1 MEWTVRVVGTRHW
14 AFIELLTIKLR
25 TQLDAGPSSKPPHA
39 LLTPPGTGGVPAGVV
54 AAGHGGTSTATSTRS
69 TPLGQLVSTVRSAW
83 HIVRWQHECGI
94 AGLCD
99 WVSDFAVGLTAAR
112 ALGLRLD
119 AATQSHARMVLTRCA
134 SQAKVEYGDTNHEL
148 ETSLSVALAEVSA
161 SELELEA
168 ADAASDSLVLTLA

>member
-25 TQLDAGPSSKPPHA
+25 MQLDAGPSSQSPDA
-39 LLTPPGTGGVPAGVV
+39 LLTPAGTGGVPAGVV
-54 AAGHGGTSTATSTRS
+54 AAGGSSTTVSTRS
-69 TPLGQLVSTVRSAW
+69 TPLGPWVSTVRAAW
-83 HIVRWQHECGI
+83 HIVRWQHQCGI

-99 WVSDFAVGLTAAR
+99 WVSDFGLGLAAAR
-112 ALGLRLD
+112 ALGLMLD

-134 SQAKVEYGDTNHEL
+134 SQAKVEYGDTNHQL

-161 SELELEA
+161 SELEA
-168 ADAASDSLVLTLA
+168 ADAASDALALTMA

>member
-161 SELELEA
+161 SELEA
-168 ADAASDSLVLTLA
+168 ADAASDSLVLTFA